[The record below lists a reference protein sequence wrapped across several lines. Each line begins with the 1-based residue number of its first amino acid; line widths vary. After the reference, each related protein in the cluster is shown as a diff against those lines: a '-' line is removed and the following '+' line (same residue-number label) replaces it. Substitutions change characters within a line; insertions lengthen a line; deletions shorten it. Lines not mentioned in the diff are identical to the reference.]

1 MFGVVGENKL
11 LGTIDSW
18 GPLYRVSL
26 DLIVHSHSNT
36 TYSSVLSFKGNG
48 ASTDDDNYGD
58 RIPII
63 QVGNNG
69 YLYLIS
75 SVNGDNSYI
84 VKIEI
89 DLNNWYNIIIEQK
102 LINRKV
108 QHLRIFHLFLIR
120 MTF

>member
-48 ASTDDDNYGD
+48 ASTDNDNYGD

-84 VKIEI
+84 VKTEI

>member
-1 MFGVVGENKL
+1 MFGVVGEKRL
-11 LGTIDSW
+11 LGTIDGW

-26 DLIVHSHSNT
+26 DLIVHSHSST

-48 ASTDDDNYGD
+48 ASTDNDNYGD

-63 QVGNNG
+63 QVRNDG

-75 SVNGDNSYI
+75 SVKGDNSYI

-89 DLNNWYNIIIEQK
+89 DLNNWYNIFIEQK
-102 LINRKV
+102 LINGKV
-108 QHLRIFHLFLIR
+108 QHLRKFHILIR

>member
-26 DLIVHSHSNT
+26 DLIIHSHSNT

-48 ASTDDDNYGD
+48 ASTDNDNYGD

-63 QVGNNG
+63 QVRNNG

-75 SVNGDNSYI
+75 SVKGDNSYI

-89 DLNNWYNIIIEQK
+89 DLNEWYNILIEQK
-102 LINRKV
+102 WINRKV

>member
-11 LGTIDSW
+11 LGTIEGW

-26 DLIVHSHSNT
+26 DLIVHSHSST
-36 TYSSVLSFKGNG
+36 TYSSVLSFRGNG
-48 ASTDDDNYGD
+48 ASTDNDNYGD

-63 QVGNNG
+63 RVRNDG

-75 SVNGDNSYI
+75 SVKGDNSYI

-102 LINRKV
+102 LINGKV
-108 QHLRIFHLFLIR
+108 QHFRKFHIFLIR
-120 MTF
+120 ITF

>member
-26 DLIVHSHSNT
+26 DLIVHSHSST

-48 ASTDDDNYGD
+48 ASTDNDNYGD

-84 VKIEI
+84 VKTEI
-89 DLNNWYNIIIEQK
+89 DLNNWYHILIEQK

>member
-1 MFGVVGENKL
+1 MFGVVGKNNL

-26 DLIVHSHSNT
+26 DLIIHSHSST

-48 ASTDDDNYGD
+48 ASTDNDNYGD

-75 SVNGDNSYI
+75 SVKGDNSYI

-89 DLNNWYNIIIEQK
+89 DLNKWYNIIIEQK

-108 QHLRIFHLFLIR
+108 QHLRIFLAALR
-120 MTF
+120 YSS

>member
-1 MFGVVGENKL
+1 MFGVVGEKKL

-26 DLIVHSHSNT
+26 DLIIHSHSNT

-48 ASTDDDNYGD
+48 ASTDNDNYGD

-63 QVGNNG
+63 QVRNNG

-75 SVNGDNSYI
+75 SVKGDNSYI

-89 DLNNWYNIIIEQK
+89 ILNNWYNIVIEQK

-108 QHLRIFHLFLIR
+108 QYF
-120 MTF
+120 

>member
-11 LGTIDSW
+11 LGTIEGW

-26 DLIVHSHSNT
+26 DLIVHSHSST

-48 ASTDDDNYGD
+48 ASTDNDNYGD

-84 VKIEI
+84 VKTEI

>member
-26 DLIVHSHSNT
+26 DLIIHSHSST

-48 ASTDDDNYGD
+48 ASTDNDNYGD

-84 VKIEI
+84 VKTEI

>member
-1 MFGVVGENKL
+1 MFGVVGEKKL

-26 DLIVHSHSNT
+26 DLIIHSHSNT

-48 ASTDDDNYGD
+48 ASTDNDNYGD

-63 QVGNNG
+63 RVRNDG

-75 SVNGDNSYI
+75 SVKGDNSYI

-108 QHLRIFHLFLIR
+108 QHLRIFLAALLCSS
-120 MTF
+120 

>member
-26 DLIVHSHSNT
+26 DLIIHSHSNT

-48 ASTDDDNYGD
+48 ASTDNDNYGD

-75 SVNGDNSYI
+75 SVKGDNSYI

-89 DLNNWYNIIIEQK
+89 NFNNWYNIIIEQK

-108 QHLRIFHLFLIR
+108 QYFRIFHIFLIR
-120 MTF
+120 MTC